1 MVGTIIVAAAAGVS
15 AAGVAASFALTAAAF
30 AVNFAVSIIVS
41 RVFGQSGQ
49 GPQDSGTRQ
58 QIPPSNIN
66 AIPIVYGDAYL
77 GGTFVDAVLST
88 NQKTMYYVVA
98 VSCVS
103 PNGQFTFDT
112 TDMYY
117 GDRKIGFAQTLSSVS
132 IVNGGGDYFVGQI
145 IYLNSSYGA
154 PNASLTVT
162 SIGGLGNITGVS
174 IATGGVY
181 TVTPTN
187 PITSDTGGA
196 TFNGTFTAL
205 NTQVSSLT
213 DEAGNVDTKI
223 NGNLYINLYRSN
235 AAGTITPLNGASA
248 PNVVMGGADIDA
260 ALRWPSSGRQ
270 MNGLAFAIVKLN
282 YNQDAGTTNLSPITF
297 YAKHYLNSTGA
308 AKPGDVWYDYITN
321 PAYGGAVDPDF
332 INASSATALNA
343 YADQTITYTPTGGGT
358 ATQARY
364 RMNGVLDAG
373 QTVLSNLDKIMTCA
387 DSWMAYNA
395 ALGQWSIVI
404 NKAEAT
410 SYAFDDD
417 NIIGE
422 VRVSATD
429 ITQSINQVEA
439 KFPDKGSRDQP
450 NFVNISTPPLLLYP
464 NEPTNKYSVTYD
476 LCNDSVQAQYLANR
490 ILEQAREDLIVSF
503 STTYYGI
510 QVDAGSVVSV
520 TNADY
525 GWTNKLF
532 RVVKVNEASLPDG
545 SLGAKLE
552 MSEYSAAVYD
562 DFDITQYAVVPN
574 SDLPSVSYFSPLSAP
589 TVSASNPSSAI
600 PNFNISITIPAV
612 GRVLFSELYYT
623 TSPTPTS
630 SDWQLLATASS
641 IDGEPVTPSSTYV
654 FANQVLPTGAS
665 PTATYYF
672 AYIVGSDLAKST
684 RSPSSA
690 AFTWTPI
697 SSAGATG
704 PTGPQGAT
712 GSLGPTGPTGS
723 SGETING
730 LTFINAY
737 LVQSQAS
744 AIPTFTTPTSGSAI
758 PSGWSA
764 TAPSVSVG
772 QVMWY
777 IQGRFNSNASVTING
792 VGPNT
797 TAWTGPIA
805 ASIFQDI
812 RSDNWNGSNPPVAAT
827 VGSWGT
833 TGYYIER
840 NTGNMFANGF
850 YSRGV
855 VKINGSSA
863 SSLGST
869 TAADINASG
878 DADFGAVGFSDN
890 SFGIGVV
897 GYTSNA
903 STGVGVQGTSTTNAS
918 YGVLAANN
926 AGGTALYVS
935 GRQQITNNTLVT
947 NLNADLVDGL
957 NASSFWQCG
966 GSTVSL
972 TSVGT
977 GSSTGTFV
985 GTTKPGAS
993 STNTWI
999 TIVINGT
1006 TYYLPA
1012 WT

>member
-1 MVGTIIVAAAAGVS
+1 
-15 AAGVAASFALTAAAF
+15 
-30 AVNFAVSIIVS
+30 
-41 RVFGQSGQ
+41 
-49 GPQDSGTRQ
+49 
-58 QIPPSNIN
+58 
-66 AIPIVYGDAYL
+66 
-77 GGTFVDAVLST
+77 
-88 NQKTMYYVVA
+88 
-98 VSCVS
+98 
-103 PNGQFTFDT
+103 
-112 TDMYY
+112 
-117 GDRKIGFAQTLSSVS
+117 
-132 IVNGGGDYFVGQI
+132 
-145 IYLNSSYGA
+145 
-154 PNASLTVT
+154 
-162 SIGGLGNITGVS
+162 
-174 IATGGVY
+174 
-181 TVTPTN
+181 
-187 PITSDTGGA
+187 
-196 TFNGTFTAL
+196 
-205 NTQVSSLT
+205 
-213 DEAGNVDTKI
+213 
-223 NGNLYINLYRSN
+223 
-235 AAGTITPLNGASA
+235 
-248 PNVVMGGADIDA
+248 
-260 ALRWPSSGRQ
+260 
-270 MNGLAFAIVKLN
+270 
-282 YNQDAGTTNLSPITF
+282 
-297 YAKHYLNSTGA
+297 
-308 AKPGDVWYDYITN
+308 
-321 PAYGGAVDPDF
+321 
-332 INASSATALNA
+332 
-343 YADQTITYTPTGGGT
+343 
-358 ATQARY
+358 
-364 RMNGVLDAG
+364 
-373 QTVLSNLDKIMTCA
+373 
-387 DSWMAYNA
+387 
-395 ALGQWSIVI
+395 
-404 NKAEAT
+404 
-410 SYAFDDD
+410 
-417 NIIGE
+417 
-422 VRVSATD
+422 
-429 ITQSINQVEA
+429 
-439 KFPDKGSRDQP
+439 
-450 NFVNISTPPLLLYP
+450 
-464 NEPTNKYSVTYD
+464 
-476 LCNDSVQAQYLANR
+476 
-490 ILEQAREDLIVSF
+490 
-503 STTYYGI
+503 
-510 QVDAGSVVSV
+510 
-520 TNADY
+520 
-525 GWTNKLF
+525 
-532 RVVKVNEASLPDG
+532 
-545 SLGAKLE
+545 
-552 MSEYSAAVYD
+552 VYD

-704 PTGPQGAT
+704 PTGATGAT
-712 GSLGPTGPTGS
+712 GALGPTGPTGS

-812 RSDNWNGSNPPVAAT
+812 RSDNWNGSNPPAAAT

-947 NLNADLVDGL
+947 NLNADLLDGIQG
-957 NASSFWQCG
+957 AGFWQCG

-972 TSVGT
+972 NSV
-977 GSSTGTFV
+977 SSGASTATFST
-985 GTTKPGAS
+985 TTKPGSA

-999 TIVINGT
+999 GIVVNGT
-1006 TYYLPA
+1006 IYYIPA